1 MSANRR
7 KRSREEQ
14 EVQNVLSP
22 TSIET
27 VSDTEDH
34 SPSITA
40 HAIAPQATISK
51 ESLKEISGVFSESLS
66 KVFKKFGIG
75 QEPNDDDDENDYY
88 DYDYEDDYENY
99 ENYDNEGIEHV
110 QELPN
115 GRPTHSA
122 TNDMFGLDINEV
134 PDKNNNSKSMPPKSN
149 ISNSLSNP
157 VINPPPIVV
166 EPDKS
171 LPLPLSSRAPTNWF
185 PDSSVLAWAS
195 DMVDSCEWTDADR
208 AAIETQF
215 SPEEQYDH
223 LFTAVSPPNGMS
235 QALQSAETKKRDYLF
250 RRADTEDFLLQ
261 ANKDIVCGFRPLLEV
276 LSNLKGQP
284 GMESNRT
291 LLARV
296 FQSMASSA
304 VHLTRGRRELGRRF
318 VNLNN
323 AEALYNKAPS
333 HYTFFGSSSV
343 DSAVS
348 QAVSDSK
355 INKDLIVMPK
365 KRRFIPSRGGRPYYY
380 QRGLQPFR
388 GNYNFVP
395 NTRGNFR
402 GGQRGRGRGR
412 RNRPCQQQQRSA
424 PKTTTQE

>member
-157 VINPPPIVV
+157 VINAPLLWLSQINLCLYLCLLV
-166 EPDKS
+166 
-171 LPLPLSSRAPTNWF
+171 LPLIGSLTLQCLLGLLIWWT
-185 PDSSVLAWAS
+185 LAS
-195 DMVDSCEWTDADR
+195 GLMLTGLQLKHS
-208 AAIETQF
+208 F
-215 SPEEQYDH
+215 H
-223 LFTAVSPPNGMS
+223 LKNNMTIF
-235 QALQSAETKKRDYLF
+235 LQL
-250 RRADTEDFLLQ
+250 FLLLM
-261 ANKDIVCGFRPLLEV
+261 VCLKLCNRRRPRKETIFFV
-276 LSNLKGQP
+276 AQTRKIFCYKQIK
-284 GMESNRT
+284 T
-291 LLARV
+291 L
-296 FQSMASSA
+296 
-304 VHLTRGRRELGRRF
+304 F
-318 VNLNN
+318 V
-323 AEALYNKAPS
+323 
-333 HYTFFGSSSV
+333 V
-343 DSAVS
+343 
-348 QAVSDSK
+348 
-355 INKDLIVMPK
+355 
-365 KRRFIPSRGGRPYYY
+365 
-380 QRGLQPFR
+380 
-388 GNYNFVP
+388 FVP
-395 NTRGNFR
+395 
-402 GGQRGRGRGR
+402 
-412 RNRPCQQQQRSA
+412 C
-424 PKTTTQE
+424 